1 MEKLGDRSGNFI
13 KIRGTLLGKSKINF
27 TEEKLI
33 ELLKDSSITL
43 TSKFDVQL
51 LADIDVLGISFEG

>member
-1 MEKLGDRSGNFI
+1 MGRTVQCYLLH
-13 KIRGTLLGKSKINF
+13 TLGKSKINF

>member
-1 MEKLGDRSGNFI
+1 MLL
-13 KIRGTLLGKSKINF
+13 TLGKSKINF

>member
-1 MEKLGDRSGNFI
+1 MGRIVQCYLLH
-13 KIRGTLLGKSKINF
+13 TLGKSKINF
-27 TEEKLI
+27 IEGKSI